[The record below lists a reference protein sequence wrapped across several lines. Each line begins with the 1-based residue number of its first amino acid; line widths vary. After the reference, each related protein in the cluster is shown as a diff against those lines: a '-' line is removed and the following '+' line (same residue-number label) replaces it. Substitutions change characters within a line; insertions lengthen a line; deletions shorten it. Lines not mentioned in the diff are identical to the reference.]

1 MRQNNL
7 SLWKYNSSLNCLLFF
22 AQRLDE
28 LLFHHTTDTYR
39 YSTLSLQGL
48 AVEYCKVYK
57 DVQNGIL
64 NKKNLAYIIDEFSE
78 RLKNDTIAKE
88 ILTEEFVE
96 RFLKNYASWATKEQY
111 ENIRYIGRTFG
122 NRHYYNHI
130 VSKLKELIKENKKKK
145 ELDEKTS
152 LFVRELLDCGYNA
165 NYIFQMLHEVFFH
178 KEVSSLDS
186 LNVFLAK
193 FDFVEKKYDVYIGYS
208 SDMSSLLPLFDKL
221 DSSDIKISVINT
233 AEVPIGIKT
242 RRQKTILKFESIE
255 CYDMYTAFDIA
266 DAISSCV
273 VNSYSFYRHDPYS
286 VRTYGQV
293 IDEQNIITT
302 IRPKKLLKH
311 RVPILSRE
319 NSTKNAELLMKILF
333 ASYENLFAFSKVTKI
348 HNSAVCSESTS
359 DSLLSLWSIL
369 ESIVEEDS
377 NIEEIKSENS
387 GNKKERSKIGNIIA
401 YTIPY
406 LKSSYIKKLVQT
418 CMTDIVRWNSSFFN
432 NKIVTNGFGTNNIEH
447 TFAFLAFASEQTVR
461 DEFYSMT
468 ETFPLLRQR
477 VSTLSEQLHNSKGI
491 KALINAHSQRVKWH
505 LHRIYR
511 ARNYIIHDAKI
522 DDHMNQELVINLH
535 SYVDIVF
542 LEVISL
548 ISKSPYNDSIHD
560 AIVEHKL
567 STLIMDERLENQ
579 ENSDITAG
587 NALQYLYYAFEL

>member
-96 RFLKNYASWATKEQY
+96 RFLKNYASWTTKEQY

-193 FDFVEKKYDVYIGYS
+193 FDFVEKKYDVYIDYS

-233 AEVPIGIKT
+233 AE
-242 RRQKTILKFESIE
+242 
-255 CYDMYTAFDIA
+255 
-266 DAISSCV
+266 
-273 VNSYSFYRHDPYS
+273 
-286 VRTYGQV
+286 
-293 IDEQNIITT
+293 
-302 IRPKKLLKH
+302 
-311 RVPILSRE
+311 
-319 NSTKNAELLMKILF
+319 
-333 ASYENLFAFSKVTKI
+333 
-348 HNSAVCSESTS
+348 
-359 DSLLSLWSIL
+359 
-369 ESIVEEDS
+369 
-377 NIEEIKSENS
+377 
-387 GNKKERSKIGNIIA
+387 
-401 YTIPY
+401 
-406 LKSSYIKKLVQT
+406 KLVQT

-432 NKIVTNGFGTNNIEH
+432 NKIVTNGFGTNNIER

-491 KALINAHSQRVKWH
+491 KALINAHSQRVRWH

-522 DDHMNQELVINLH
+522 DNHMNQELVINLH

>member
-48 AVEYCKVYK
+48 AVEYCKVCK

-96 RFLKNYASWATKEQY
+96 RFLKNYASWTTKEQY

-233 AEVPIGIKT
+233 AEVSSLDKGK
-242 RRQKTILKFESIE
+242 QKL
-255 CYDMYTAFDIA
+255 
-266 DAISSCV
+266 
-273 VNSYSFYRHDPYS
+273 
-286 VRTYGQV
+286 
-293 IDEQNIITT
+293 IT
-302 IRPKKLLKH
+302 
-311 RVPILSRE
+311 
-319 NSTKNAELLMKILF
+319 
-333 ASYENLFAFSKVTKI
+333 
-348 HNSAVCSESTS
+348 
-359 DSLLSLWSIL
+359 
-369 ESIVEEDS
+369 
-377 NIEEIKSENS
+377 
-387 GNKKERSKIGNIIA
+387 
-401 YTIPY
+401 
-406 LKSSYIKKLVQT
+406 
-418 CMTDIVRWNSSFFN
+418 
-432 NKIVTNGFGTNNIEH
+432 
-447 TFAFLAFASEQTVR
+447 
-461 DEFYSMT
+461 
-468 ETFPLLRQR
+468 
-477 VSTLSEQLHNSKGI
+477 
-491 KALINAHSQRVKWH
+491 
-505 LHRIYR
+505 
-511 ARNYIIHDAKI
+511 
-522 DDHMNQELVINLH
+522 
-535 SYVDIVF
+535 
-542 LEVISL
+542 
-548 ISKSPYNDSIHD
+548 
-560 AIVEHKL
+560 
-567 STLIMDERLENQ
+567 
-579 ENSDITAG
+579 
-587 NALQYLYYAFEL
+587 